1 MISVVSGSKPWRF
14 FKRNYQLKT
23 VFQDIFGFAKPDPPP
38 GDQSSNPPIQKYDIL
53 VEVIFFIGNLD
64 GAGGEAFVAD
74 DESENTLSNDNNNHI
89 FNLSSDILLNFRTT
103 YVNPKGEVVSSSREI
118 AVNYLR
124 SWFFLDLVAA
134 LPFDVLQAFS
144 DLMVSLHLNTFC

>member
-1 MISVVSGSKPWRF
+1 MTMTMMTIR
-14 FKRNYQLKT
+14 
-23 VFQDIFGFAKPDPPP
+23 
-38 GDQSSNPPIQKYDIL
+38 
-53 VEVIFFIGNLD
+53 
-64 GAGGEAFVAD
+64 
-74 DESENTLSNDNNNHI
+74 
-89 FNLSSDILLNFRTT
+89 LSSDILLNFRTT

-144 DLMVSLHLNTFC
+144 DLMVSVHLVTLSCFPLFSFFTYSPFSFTP